1 MCKQRVI
8 QKRNMCKS
16 DYTQQQWS
24 CNGNTVDIRVKQ
36 QIQRKPTSYL
46 IKPLQNVVHESM
58 QLLCYSIK
66 LQSRVNRQIIIT
78 RVQIEA
84 TWSSLNP

>member
-66 LQSRVNRQIIIT
+66 
-78 RVQIEA
+78 
-84 TWSSLNP
+84 